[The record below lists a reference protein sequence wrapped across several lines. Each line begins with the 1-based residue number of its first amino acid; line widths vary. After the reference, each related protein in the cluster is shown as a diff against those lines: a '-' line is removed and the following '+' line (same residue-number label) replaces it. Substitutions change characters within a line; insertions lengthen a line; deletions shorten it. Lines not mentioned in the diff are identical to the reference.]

1 MWFEK
6 KKKKIPKNA
15 QSSPGQKLAN
25 RCEYI
30 MPVSEVHAEVT
41 DKAGPA
47 GPQPDQ
53 LGFIVSIW
61 LSVRP
66 CRPPLDEM
74 QADGINVWVTTN
86 RGTRTVESAALPT

>member
-1 MWFEK
+1 MGLKLGDCAVLPSGKDVIFK
-6 KKKKIPKNA
+6 KKNA
-15 QSSPGQKLAN
+15 ESSPGQELAN
-25 RCEYI
+25 RCEYTL
-30 MPVSEVHAEVT
+30 PVSEVHAEVT

-47 GPQPDQ
+47 GPEPDQ

-74 QADGINVWVTTN
+74 QAEGINV
-86 RGTRTVESAALPT
+86 

>member
-1 MWFEK
+1 
-6 KKKKIPKNA
+6 
-15 QSSPGQKLAN
+15 
-25 RCEYI
+25 

-47 GPQPDQ
+47 GPEPDQ

-74 QADGINVWVTTN
+74 QAEGINVLQLTEEPGWWN
-86 RGTRTVESAALPT
+86 QH

>member
-1 MWFEK
+1 
-6 KKKKIPKNA
+6 
-15 QSSPGQKLAN
+15 
-25 RCEYI
+25 

-47 GPQPDQ
+47 GPEPDR

-74 QADGINVWVTTN
+74 QAEGINVSYN
-86 RGTRTVESAALPT
+86 